1 MHAPH
6 VGSQSKEARTTGP
19 SPVGN
24 LNVGSS
30 ENLVAEPDGEVEV
43 PEEEEDARAVVQERS
58 KATRGGFDLLD
69 FAVKAFAQGVGQTAD
84 EVVE

>member
-1 MHAPH
+1 MEMLPRLLSLAIGTQ
-6 VGSQSKEARTTGP
+6 VLEK
-19 SPVGN
+19 
-24 LNVGSS
+24 LGSS
-30 ENLVAEPDGEVEV
+30 ENFVAEPDGEVEV
-43 PEEEEDARAVVQERS
+43 REEEEDARAVVLKRS

>member
-1 MHAPH
+1 MDLTLFL
-6 VGSQSKEARTTGP
+6 GKEKPG
-19 SPVGN
+19 
-24 LNVGSS
+24 LLGSS

-43 PEEEEDARAVVQERS
+43 SEEEEDARAVVLERS
-58 KATRGGFDLLD
+58 KATRGCFDLLD